1 MKDEATTRG
10 KRVAVVGG
18 GVSGLSAAY
27 LLQKNAD
34 DAGGG
39 PKSVKAQSAPSTP
52 SRGAVTLFEAST
64 KLGGHALTQYSSTAK
79 CDVDLGFQVFN
90 LTTYPHLV
98 GLFGELGVESEPSDM
113 SFSLSTGDVEW
124 GSVGLKG
131 VFAQKSNAMSGR
143 FLNMIREILRFGR
156 EAPEVLAPERAS
168 EFADVSL
175 GEYLKARK
183 YSAFFQESYV
193 VPMCA
198 AIWSCSDDDAMAF
211 PVRTLV
217 RFWVNHH
224 LLNIIER
231 PLWRVVSG
239 RSSAYVDAVERE
251 LKDVRK
257 GAYVTKVYR
266 VAGGVSVTFE
276 TKDAKG
282 KVQESTEV
290 FDDVVF
296 ACHSDQ
302 ALRILG
308 KAASEEEVSALSAVK
323 YQENDVYLHTDETM
337 MPRNKDAWASW
348 NCLRGDRLG
357 IPADEAANRSVCV
370 TYWVNLLQNLAPGTK
385 DLFVTLNPPREPKAG
400 SVEHKVTLAH
410 PLFNKAAIAAQEE
423 IKALQGKDR
432 VWFCGAWCGYGFH
445 EDGIKSAVDCVDKM
459 LGKSSVPWMPRSCD
473 PKLSTSTKMVLPL
486 FQRACVGWLPADKR
500 LRMILPDGSER
511 LMMGKEANASSE
523 TITMTVFNQRL
534 FMQTILRADIGLGE
548 CYMNG
553 DFDVDLIGFM
563 DMICKGHP
571 AASGAETESCK
582 PKMRLDP
589 VGLLTEAVNWVGAQ
603 MEMAAHKALSNT
615 KEGSR
620 KNIEYHYDAGNEFYK
635 LFLDDT
641 MLYSSAIHGA
651 IDDAAMSVDVLKK
664 FKTFEA
670 QEKHLEE
677 AQYLKIDAMI
687 ARAGIK
693 PGDRVLEIG
702 CGWGTCAIRMA
713 SEKNCH
719 VTGLTLSHEQH
730 AEATARVKAAG
741 LSHLIDIVIC
751 DYRDVQGTFD
761 KVVSI
766 EMLEAVGHEHLPTFF
781 GTVHRVLKPGGRA
794 AIQVITMPD
803 GRYESYCNSESDF
816 IRAYIFPG
824 GHLPSVG
831 AMKSASP
838 RGLVLEG
845 YDDIGLH
852 YAVTLRLWRERM
864 MHHAQRILSMGYSRK
879 FLRMFEFYFAY
890 CEAAFANKLIYD
902 LQMTWVKKSDDAS
915 RSEVSTSSIAPEF
928 QYLAVVVAICAMF
941 AQRNPSTVTEM
952 LPMAVPLLVGVV
964 AVFSC
969 ATFLAA
975 VVSSVALPQL
985 GKKVSKVK
993 LAEASSAHGTL
1004 MERSLALSVPLTKAV
1019 VAAAVG
1025 TAAYRFIDDTQNV
1038 RAAAISWILPNERK
1052 QAGKLAAVELLKV
1065 YVMVMVGRV
1074 VVDGARRERGEMF
1087 RRVVALAVTLLAL
1100 HHDVFVVAIACSL
1113 ITELRDATVHFRTFA
1128 RTASGFPHYETVAY
1142 AASQRLAVVA
1152 FYVFQAIPTVY
1163 AIYALSA
1170 HIRAGTLP
1178 PKSPLGAIAIIAT
1191 TASAIRAVRAS
1202 VADAQLAVA
1211 DRVIRRRILDV
1222 STSAEI

>member
-1 MKDEATTRG
+1 
-10 KRVAVVGG
+10 
-18 GVSGLSAAY
+18 
-27 LLQKNAD
+27 
-34 DAGGG
+34 
-39 PKSVKAQSAPSTP
+39 
-52 SRGAVTLFEAST
+52 
-64 KLGGHALTQYSSTAK
+64 
-79 CDVDLGFQVFN
+79 
-90 LTTYPHLV
+90 
-98 GLFGELGVESEPSDM
+98 
-113 SFSLSTGDVEW
+113 
-124 GSVGLKG
+124 
-131 VFAQKSNAMSGR
+131 
-143 FLNMIREILRFGR
+143 
-156 EAPEVLAPERAS
+156 
-168 EFADVSL
+168 
-175 GEYLKARK
+175 
-183 YSAFFQESYV
+183 
-193 VPMCA
+193 
-198 AIWSCSDDDAMAF
+198 
-211 PVRTLV
+211 
-217 RFWVNHH
+217 
-224 LLNIIER
+224 
-231 PLWRVVSG
+231 
-239 RSSAYVDAVERE
+239 
-251 LKDVRK
+251 
-257 GAYVTKVYR
+257 
-266 VAGGVSVTFE
+266 
-276 TKDAKG
+276 
-282 KVQESTEV
+282 
-290 FDDVVF
+290 
-296 ACHSDQ
+296 
-302 ALRILG
+302 
-308 KAASEEEVSALSAVK
+308 
-323 YQENDVYLHTDETM
+323 
-337 MPRNKDAWASW
+337 
-348 NCLRGDRLG
+348 
-357 IPADEAANRSVCV
+357 
-370 TYWVNLLQNLAPGTK
+370 
-385 DLFVTLNPPREPKAG
+385 
-400 SVEHKVTLAH
+400 
-410 PLFNKAAIAAQEE
+410 
-423 IKALQGKDR
+423 
-432 VWFCGAWCGYGFH
+432 
-445 EDGIKSAVDCVDKM
+445 
-459 LGKSSVPWMPRSCD
+459 
-473 PKLSTSTKMVLPL
+473 
-486 FQRACVGWLPADKR
+486 
-500 LRMILPDGSER
+500 
-511 LMMGKEANASSE
+511 MMGKEANASSE